1 MSKKLYLIHC
11 GYYDKTI
18 GNGIFENH
26 TNFFV
31 TAESLLS
38 AKQKAKESTLFKDK
52 HMHIDGLQEV
62 QAVDGY
68 RIELVLDTTLSNETK
83 IENTNYRQ
91 LAET

>member
-1 MSKKLYLIHC
+1 MPQKLFLIQC

-18 GNGIFENH
+18 GSGIFENH

-31 TAESLLS
+31 AAENPTH
-38 AKQKAKESTLFKDK
+38 AKQKAKDNILFKDQ
-52 HMHIDGLQEV
+52 HMHIDGLQEIH
-62 QAVDGY
+62 AVDGH
-68 RIELVLDTTLSNETK
+68 RIELVPDSTLSNETK